1 MSLSIQEWHN
11 RFLIQAQW
19 TRALRLYFFDLLQ
32 ISGQEKIL
40 DIGCGTGALLPDLES
55 LSPAE
60 VYGADILEGHLLQAQ
75 RTCRTCSLL
84 CADVH
89 HLPLSSQIFDIVL
102 SHYFLMWVGDPAN
115 ALKEMCRI
123 TKPGG
128 YIVAFAEPDYGGRI
142 DFPPEFIKLRDY
154 QISSLLKSGAD
165 PRMGRKLQNLFHTLR
180 LEEIH
185 IGVYEGSWDS
195 MPSREEIESEW
206 LVLEEDLA
214 GILKPAELR
223 ELKKHDQAAWKN
235 GSRLIYVPTFYAWGR
250 VPQNIESPS

>member
-60 VYGADILEGHLLQAQ
+60 VYGADILEDHLLQAQ
-75 RTCRTCSLL
+75 QACRTCSLL
-84 CADVH
+84 GADVH
-89 HLPLSSQIFDIVL
+89 HLPFSSQSYDIVL

-115 ALKEMCRI
+115 ALKEMHRI

-128 YIVAFAEPDYGGRI
+128 YIVTFAEPDYGGRI
-142 DFPPEFIKLRDY
+142 DFPPEFFKLRDY
-154 QISSLLKSGAD
+154 QISSLLKAGAD
-165 PRMGRKLQNLFHTLR
+165 PRMGRKLQNLFHGSG
-180 LEEIH
+180 LEQIRC
-185 IGVYEGSWDS
+185 GVYEGSWDS
-195 MPSREEIESEW
+195 KPSQEEIESEW

-214 GILKPAELR
+214 EILKSAELR
-223 ELKKHDQAAWKN
+223 ELKKHDQTAWEN

-250 VPQNIESPS
+250 VPQKRASSS